1 MKSERVRGWLVH
13 HKVNSLGSLS
23 CPRLPSYFVKNGYS
37 QFLCGSVVHMSFQ
50 YIFFCRTFFQLSQ
63 VPYFFMPTAFT
74 ILVCSPIFHTSYC
87 IRFLFFPPVFAHH
100 LNNDIITQPLTCFP
114 TSLYCRLHDPASCT
128 VFFPDHIRPVLIYS
142 HLPLVTWTLVTLALL
157 MQHKNCPNWGS

>member
-13 HKVNSLGSLS
+13 HKVNSLGSFS

-74 ILVCSPIFHTSYC
+74 ILVCSSIFHTSYC

-100 LNNDIITQPLTCFP
+100 LNKDIITQPLTCI
-114 TSLYCRLHDPASCT
+114 SCT
-128 VFFPDHIRPVLIYS
+128 VFFPDHIRPALIYS

>member
-63 VPYFFMPTAFT
+63 VPYLFMPTAFT
-74 ILVCSPIFHTSYC
+74 ILVCSSIFHTSYC

-114 TSLYCRLHDPASCT
+114 TSLYCRLHD
-128 VFFPDHIRPVLIYS
+128 
-142 HLPLVTWTLVTLALL
+142 LPLALSSFL
-157 MQHKNCPNWGS
+157 TTFSPSWYTHTCLS

>member
-74 ILVCSPIFHTSYC
+74 ILVCSSIFHTSYC

-114 TSLYCRLHDPASCT
+114 TSLYCRLHD
-128 VFFPDHIRPVLIYS
+128 
-142 HLPLVTWTLVTLALL
+142 LPLALSSFL
-157 MQHKNCPNWGS
+157 TTFGPSWYTHTCIS

>member
-74 ILVCSPIFHTSYC
+74 ILVCSSIFHTSYC

-114 TSLYCRLHDPASCT
+114 TSLYCRLHDLPLALSSFLT
-128 VFFPDHIRPVLIYS
+128 TYS

>member
-23 CPRLPSYFVKNGYS
+23 CPRLLSYFVKNGYS

-74 ILVCSPIFHTSYC
+74 ILVCSSIFHTSYC
-87 IRFLFFPPVFAHH
+87 IRFLFFPPAFAHH
-100 LNNDIITQPLTCFP
+100 LNNDIITQPLNCFP
-114 TSLYCRLHDPASCT
+114 TSLYYRLHD
-128 VFFPDHIRPVLIYS
+128 
-142 HLPLVTWTLVTLALL
+142 LPLALSSFL
-157 MQHKNCPNWGS
+157 TTFGPSWYTHTCLS

>member
-23 CPRLPSYFVKNGYS
+23 CPRLLSYFVKNGYS

-74 ILVCSPIFHTSYC
+74 ILVCSSIFHTSYC

-100 LNNDIITQPLTCFP
+100 LNNDNNYSTINLLSHIFVLQAAW
-114 TSLYCRLHDPASCT
+114 PASCT

-142 HLPLVTWTLVTLALL
+142 HLLSRNLDTRNSCSTNAA
-157 MQHKNCPNWGS
+157 